1 MINAELNKCAFDIEE
16 FNLNFNIDVH
26 SIYQMY
32 ISAYL
37 ANDKSTFEQ
46 FIMSEVQKIISADVA
61 RKGYKRFA
69 VRSFSITREDNYF
82 KVFGKVI
89 VNK

>member
-61 RKGYKRFA
+61 RKGYKRIQKICCQKFLNHK
-69 VRSFSITREDNYF
+69 RR
-82 KVFGKVI
+82 
-89 VNK
+89 